1 MKSKGGGKLIPY
13 KGDSATAQQSCC
25 IASLIPVNQLRIYG
39 AVSDWCEELAQQVS
53 DPYSSSTGELVAELN
68 GEAESESHPMLCQS

>member
-13 KGDSATAQQSCC
+13 NGDSATAELLFRISV
-25 IASLIPVNQLRIYG
+25 PVNQLRIFG
-39 AVSDWCEELAQQVS
+39 AVSDWCEELAQQIS

-68 GEAESESHPMLCQS
+68 DKTESASHPMLCQS